1 MKKNDGT
8 IETITLMPHNLV
20 FGLTLE
26 MTALGGSRTLLRGPG
41 ATGWAVYTK
50 NTIKIG
56 FWFNS
61 KGQHQNA

>member
-50 NTIKIG
+50 KIP
-56 FWFNS
+56 
-61 KGQHQNA
+61 